1 MIIVDTALAKRHAEG
16 NPVRVAMVGAGFMGR
31 GIALQ
36 ICKYTQGV
44 ELVAISNRTLDKAKQ
59 AYTQA
64 EVQDVQEVTS
74 VAQLEEN
81 IRRGKYSITEDAM
94 LLCEAEG
101 IDAVIEVTGAVEFGT
116 NVAIKAIQNGKHI
129 IMMNAEVDGT
139 VGPILKVY
147 ADKAGVVFTNAD
159 GDQPGVTMNLYRFV
173 KGLGVKPVLCG
184 NIKGLHDPYR
194 NPTTQEGFAKKWGQQ
209 PSMVTSFADG
219 SKISFE
225 QAIIANGTGM
235 RVAKRGMHGPTV
247 LGGTSLKDC
256 VHDLYPLDDLLEGPG
271 IVDYVVGAEPGP
283 GVFVLGTHD
292 NPIQQHYLNLYKLG
306 EGPLYL
312 FYTPYHL
319 CHFEVPNTVARAVLF
334 NDAALTPMGA
344 PQVEVVSAAKID
356 LKAGEV
362 LDGIGHYMTYGLCE
376 NADTTAAE
384 RLLPIGVAEG
394 CVLKRDIPKDQVI
407 TYDDVVMPEGRLVD
421 KLRQEQ
427 ALYFA
432 ATDEANR
439 NKALQ
444 HLNRAEAS
452 V

>member
-16 NPVRVAMVGAGFMGR
+16 NPIRVAMVGAGFMGR

-36 ICKYTQGV
+36 ISKYTQGM
-44 ELVAISNRTLDKAKQ
+44 ELVAIANRTLDKARQ
-59 AYTQA
+59 AYTEAEINTIA
-64 EVQDVQEVTS
+64 EVSSLPE
-74 VAQLEEN
+74 LEEN
-81 IRRGKYSITEDAM
+81 IRQGKYSITEDAM

-101 IDAVIEVTGAVEFGT
+101 IDAIIEVTGAVEFGT
-116 NVAIKAIQNGKHI
+116 NVAMRAIQNGKHI

-159 GDQPGVTMNLYRFV
+159 GDQPGVTMNLFRFV

-247 LGGTSLKDC
+247 LGGTTLKEC
-256 VHDLYPLDDLLEGPG
+256 VQDLYPLEDLMEGPG

-292 NPIQQHYLNLYKLG
+292 NPLQQHYLNLYKLG

-344 PQVEVVSAAKID
+344 PQVSVVSAAKID

-376 NADTTAAE
+376 NADITAAQ
-384 RLLPIGVAEG
+384 RLLPIGIAEG
-394 CVLKRDIPKDQVI
+394 CVLKRDIPKDQVL
-407 TYDDVVMPEGRLVD
+407 TYDDVVLPEGRLVD
-421 KLRQEQ
+421 KLLEQ
-427 ALYFA
+427 QAAYFA
-432 ATDEANR
+432 ATESAERDR
-439 NKALQ
+439 VLQ
-444 HLNRAEAS
+444 DLSKAEAS
-452 V
+452 L

>member
-36 ICKYTQGV
+36 ICKYTQGM
-44 ELVAISNRTLDKAKQ
+44 ELVAISNRTLDKAKL
-59 AYTQA
+59 AYSQA
-64 EVQDVQEVTS
+64 EVEGVQEVS
-74 VAQLEEN
+74 SLSELEEN
-81 IRRGKYSITEDAM
+81 IRQGKYSVTEDAM
-94 LLCEAEG
+94 LLCQAEG

-116 NVAIKAIQNGKHI
+116 HVAIKAIQNGKHI

-139 VGPILKVY
+139 IGPILKVY

-247 LGGTSLKDC
+247 LSGTSLKDC
-256 VHDLYPLDDLLEGPG
+256 VHDLYPLEDLTDGPG

-344 PQVEVVSAAKID
+344 PQVAVVSAAKID

-362 LDGIGHYMTYGLCE
+362 IDGIGHYMTYGLCE

-421 KLRQEQ
+421 QLLQEQ
-427 ALYFA
+427 AAYFA
-432 ATDEANR
+432 ATDEESR
-439 NKALQ
+439 NKALKQ
-444 HLNRAEAS
+444 LYKAEAS